1 MVFTSTR
8 TRAKG
13 GAGRWLAHKFNYI
26 QMLRHKFV
34 VPIKSLVLHSE
45 EAVGKSYLVLVFI
58 MRKQK
63 KQKNKNTLYLH
74 MVQRLS
80 ILQPAVRGFGLG
92 ICFTFPHQ
100 SVINGRL
107 DILRPLSQ
115 LRCSCKSTHSAW
127 CREECFKATQ
137 VREPACTSV
146 QRFQN
151 KSMKQPCGQL
161 VH

>member
-1 MVFTSTR
+1 MVFTLSTR
-8 TRAKG
+8 TRAK
-13 GAGRWLAHKFNYI
+13 LVHKLNDI
-26 QMLRHKFV
+26 QMLRRKCV
-34 VPIKSLVLHSE
+34 VPLKSLVLHNE
-45 EAVGKSYLVLVFI
+45 ESVSKLYFLSFI
-58 MRKQK
+58 DFGFHHEKAPE
-63 KQKNKNTLYLH
+63 TPTPYLH

-107 DILRPLSQ
+107 DILRSLSQ

-127 CREECFKATQ
+127 CREERFKAIQ